1 MKATYLPRS
10 VSPLMDHV
18 GHCDPSSPVLPPFPI
33 HCTLALTGAI
43 IRHSCLNSTVALM
56 ISDSIRSNISVAHT
70 ISRGFTC
77 LLLHMLEPRRG
88 NVCACFKHRISNGRR
103 ASSRFLHFLFPQTA
117 CRSSSVPFHARLF
130 RRSLRMAMVLVI

>member
-1 MKATYLPRS
+1 MKTTYYLPRS

-18 GHCDPSSPVLPPFPI
+18 GHCDPSSAALPSFPI
-33 HCTLALTGAI
+33 RCTLALTGTL

-56 ISDSIRSNISVAHT
+56 ISDSIRSNISLAHT

-88 NVCACFKHRISNGRR
+88 NVCACFKQPISMAGCLMTGRP
-103 ASSRFLHFLFPQTA
+103 FLTVLISGMFAGACGFP
-117 CRSSSVPFHARLF
+117 SVPDC
-130 RRSLRMAMVLVI
+130 